1 MKTDMRI
8 RYHTASYVEL
18 PAPVSV
24 KNESGARKWIGGAFN
39 KRKTVKGGINGIK
52 SSSAQPFNING
63 NVLVTNSGIWNY
75 IQKASNGKTPSEQE
89 GYNQAFLQKI
99 PMLDITHTSNNTKEQ
114 KPSDKTE
121 NDNNKEK
128 TFSHK
133 DDAMRDVLQSKIFK
147 LQFESEVSQYKVVIY
162 YSNVKCDLNHII
174 LKICRYFL
182 LLNR

>member
-1 MKTDMRI
+1 MKTDIRI
-8 RYHTASYVEL
+8 RYHSASYVEV

-75 IQKASNGKTPSEQE
+75 IQKPTTGKTPTEQD
-89 GYNQAFLQKI
+89 GNNQAFLQKI
-99 PMLDITHTSNNTKEQ
+99 PMLDITHTNNNNAKEQ
-114 KPSDKTE
+114 KSSDKTE
-121 NDNNKEK
+121 NDKNKEK

-133 DDAMRDVLQSKIFK
+133 DDAMRDVLQAKLFK
-147 LQFESEVSQYKVVIY
+147 LQFESEVNQYE
-162 YSNVKCDLNHII
+162 
-174 LKICRYFL
+174 ICSI
-182 LLNR
+182 LLNGNCF